1 MIKTITN
8 VEVMEVT
15 VKGFLKFKEI
25 VGASRTFGVNIRPCT
40 IHKTLIELAA
50 EYGPNL
56 ESLLFTSETGK

>member
-1 MIKTITN
+1 
-8 VEVMEVT
+8 MEVT